1 MSVKNKLLTI
11 FINKKDP
18 ILNEEFHTKYKK
30 YRNILSTL
38 MKKSKQ
44 TYHDKYFDRNWNKI
58 KSIWKGIKL
67 LISVKAVSSSVP
79 TVLSIDNGDT
89 ITNLYDIANI
99 CYNDFTLIAEATKKS
114 IKYSHKHFSDYLSNE
129 NSSTIFL

>member
-1 MSVKNKLLTI
+1 
-11 FINKKDP
+11 
-18 ILNEEFHTKYKK
+18 
-30 YRNILSTL
+30 

-44 TYHDKYFDRNWNKI
+44 TDHDKYFDRNWNKI

-89 ITNLYDIANI
+89 INNLYDIANI
-99 CYNDFTLIAEATKKS
+99 CYNYFALIAEATKKS